1 MRRCPSALT
10 WMRRFPPPTLSL
22 ALLAPPASRK
32 IIIPA
37 LLPGLVTALRVAFG
51 LTLLGL
57 LLAGMIS
64 ATNGLGHELVLNI
77 ANVRVN
83 RILGQLMLIIV
94 IAVVPGFLLRALE
107 VHVTSKYQPE

>member
-1 MRRCPSALT
+1 
-10 WMRRFPPPTLSL
+10 MRRFPPPTLSL

-57 LLAGMIS
+57 LLAGIIS

>member
-1 MRRCPSALT
+1 MH
-10 WMRRFPPPTLSL
+10 
-22 ALLAPPASRK
+22 
-32 IIIPA
+32 
-37 LLPGLVTALRVAFG
+37 
-51 LTLLGL
+51 
-57 LLAGMIS
+57 
-64 ATNGLGHELVLNI
+64 HELVLNI

>member
-1 MRRCPSALT
+1 
-10 WMRRFPPPTLSL
+10 L